1 MSLLGSS
8 WPCFTNTVSF
18 QTIWDWTNFG
28 VHELTQPKISLNLCN
43 SNNLIFYVF
52 LFFTFQNCFSFRK
65 DDSVKF
71 SQVFIPRLFTK
82 TVRMQVI
89 SGPGSWN
96 PNRPEAWYPFFSGN
110 FCIFLIQIIIF
121 LYFILEPSPRNI
133 HAHILLTKKVKS
145 PTWFD

>member
-1 MSLLGSS
+1 MSLLGSG

-18 QTIWDWTNFG
+18 KTIWDWTNFG

-71 SQVFIPRLFTK
+71 SQVFIPMLFTK
-82 TVRMQVI
+82 TVHMQVI

-96 PNRPEAWYPFFSGN
+96 PNRPEVWSPNSFRKFLHFSYSN
-110 FCIFLIQIIIF
+110 YYIFVF
-121 LYFILEPSPRNI
+121 YFRAFPEKYSCTHPS
-133 HAHILLTKKVKS
+133 H
-145 PTWFD
+145 